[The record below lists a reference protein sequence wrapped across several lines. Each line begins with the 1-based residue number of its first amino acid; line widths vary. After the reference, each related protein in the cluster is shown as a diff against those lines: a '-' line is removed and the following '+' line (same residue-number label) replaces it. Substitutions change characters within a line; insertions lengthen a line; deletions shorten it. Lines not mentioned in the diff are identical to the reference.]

1 MNALARIEDTFD
13 VPEQEKQRFRIT
25 DLSSLSWAFR
35 KLAVIAQKK
44 AEVNALA
51 DAEIRRIEQY
61 RTKELTSLEHDEQFF
76 RDLIEQ
82 YAAEQRESDPDFKKA
97 TTPYGAVQFRKQP
110 AKWNYDDA
118 TLLESLKSNGLT
130 DLIRIKEEPDKATL
144 KKRAQVQ
151 NGQVID
157 PETGAIIEGVTV
169 EEQPEKLVLEVEA

>member
-1 MNALARIEDTFD
+1 TTTTIRRKSKMNALARIEDTFD
-13 VPEQEKQRFRIT
+13 VTEQEKQQFRIT

-44 AEVNALA
+44 AEINALA
-51 DAEIRRIEQY
+51 DEEIQRIEQY

-97 TTPYGAVQFRKQP
+97 TTPYGAVKFRKQP

-118 TLLESLKSNGLT
+118 T
-130 DLIRIKEEPDKATL
+130 
-144 KKRAQVQ
+144 
-151 NGQVID
+151 
-157 PETGAIIEGVTV
+157 
-169 EEQPEKLVLEVEA
+169 